1 MASKASLESLANE
14 LLLDLFEFLSTVH
27 VFHAF
32 FGLNTRFDTLL
43 LNRFSAYRLDFR
55 SISKTD
61 FDAICRNHLPS
72 IIDRVISLRLSD
84 NNYTPHQTNL
94 FFTHGFLLRQFSSLR
109 SISLC
114 HLRSEKILNSI
125 VVELCHLPYLIHL
138 NFNACFISSDQ
149 DNAGRIVNHIW
160 NLPKLTHC
168 HLGINYAYEGY
179 VPAPSVT
186 SVSLEYLT
194 VEYADCNLNE
204 FDHLLQYTPRLRYLS
219 IKLDDRT
226 SDSELISSN
235 IAITKIN
242 LSLKSSINLLQNL
255 FQHLLNLCHLKIE
268 TWDISISGS
277 QWERIITTYLPKLKI
292 FQLKMRNEVRDNEP
306 LENQINELLDS
317 FRTRFWLVE
326 HKWFVRCYGQSQ
338 NDINYSFLYT
348 LPYAFKHFYAH
359 SPYISLKSTAP
370 SDNDYWAYD
379 CVNYLSYEPHLFAD
393 LAMSQIHFPNIHKL
407 SISLPFDDR
416 FLTIISKFDHLLSMY
431 VKVEDDN
438 DSVIP
443 QLQLLL
449 DQAPRLHS
457 LVFGPWMT
465 SFSQVPPIENTS
477 ASVYELNLQGYADR
491 DHLRCFDA
499 HQCTTLSRSP
509 LGVQCKMLHIKV
521 LNRTNILY
529 LVNTMSNLQA
539 LNVHC
544 EDDNWNEEEDL
555 STEDELLEWLRQH
568 LPSTCTITR
577 DTYYVHDILLWI
589 R

>member
-1 MASKASLESLANE
+1 MFN
-14 LLLDLFEFLSTVH
+14 STYSY
-27 VFHAF
+27 
-32 FGLNTRFDTLL
+32 N
-43 LNRFSAYRLDFR
+43 
-55 SISKTD
+55 
-61 FDAICRNHLPS
+61 
-72 IIDRVISLRLSD
+72 
-84 NNYTPHQTNL
+84 
-94 FFTHGFLLRQFSSLR
+94 
-109 SISLC
+109 
-114 HLRSEKILNSI
+114 I
-125 VVELCHLPYLIHL
+125 VVELCHLPYLSHL
-138 NFNACFISSDQ
+138 NFNACFIASDQ

-160 NLPKLTHC
+160 NLSKLTHC

-186 SVSLEYLT
+186 SISLEYLT
-194 VEYADCNLNE
+194 VEHADCNLNE
-204 FDHLLQYTPRLRYLS
+204 LDRLLQYTPRLQYLS
-219 IKLDDRT
+219 IKIDDRT
-226 SDSELISSN
+226 NDSELISSN

-255 FQHLLNLCHLKIE
+255 LQHLFNLCHLKIE

-277 QWERIITTYLPKLKI
+277 QWEQIITTYLPKLKT
-292 FQLKMRNEVRDNEP
+292 FQLKMRNEVRANEP
-306 LENQINELLDS
+306 IENQINELLDS

-338 NDINYSFLYT
+338 NGINYIFLYT

-359 SPYISLKSTAP
+359 SPYISLRSTAP
-370 SDNDYWAYD
+370 NDNDYWSYD
-379 CVNYLSYEPHLFAD
+379 RVNYLSYEPHLFAD
-393 LAMSQIHFPNIHKL
+393 PAMSQIRFSNIHKL

-416 FLTIISKFDHLLSMY
+416 FLTIISKLDHLLSMY

-465 SFSQVPPIENTS
+465 SSSQVPPIENTN
-477 ASVYELNLQGYADR
+477 ASIYELNLQGYADR
-491 DHLRCFDA
+491 DNLRCFDD
-499 HQCTTLSRSP
+499 HQCATLSRSP

-521 LNRTNILY
+521 LNRTNVLY
-529 LVNTMSNLQA
+529 LVNTMPNLQA

-544 EDDNWNEEEDL
+544 EEDNWNEEEDL
-555 STEDELLEWLRQH
+555 STEDELVEWLRQR